1 MIDLL
6 QKVLADPP
14 VATPPPAVAPTGI
27 PNLEATNNI
36 FGFDKVKNAY
46 EKLSGYNND
55 YPHAVLEGLAGE
67 IITALMA
74 LSASLAVLMIVWAGI
89 QYLTAY
95 GNEDKTASAKKTIT
109 WALVGLAIV
118 ALVFTILE
126 VTAILIK

>member
-14 VATPPPAVAPTGI
+14 VATPPPATAPTTLTD
-27 PNLEATNNI
+27 PNNI

-46 EKLSGYNND
+46 EKLSGYNNL
-55 YPHAVLEGLAGE
+55 YPQAVLEGLAGE

>member
-1 MIDLL
+1 MINYFF
-6 QKVLADPP
+6 QKVLAGDTDP
-14 VATPPPAVAPTGI
+14 
-27 PNLEATNNI
+27 NNI
-36 FGFDKVKNAY
+36 FGFDKVKEAY
-46 EKLSGYNND
+46 EKLSGYNNL
-55 YPHAVLEGLAGE
+55 YPQAVLQGLAGE

-74 LSASLAVLMIVWAGI
+74 LSASLAVLMIMWAGI